1 MSYDPDFDS
10 TVGGTERP
18 DVRAARAAMQ
28 ESRTGGV
35 RTDAAI
41 EESRRL
47 MENLREIRVENHF
60 IDKFR
65 SILHGAPS

>member
-10 TVGGTERP
+10 KMGGTERP
-18 DVRAARAAMQ
+18 DVGAAKHAMH
-28 ESRTGGV
+28 ESRTGGL
-35 RTDAAI
+35 RTDLAI

-47 MENLREIRVENHF
+47 VEGLRDIRVENHF

-65 SILHGAPS
+65 AILHGAS